1 MEQFINEIEENE
13 QEERAG
19 FVIDNDQKAD
29 WAVRRIAELEADT
42 QKWKDYYKAQ
52 SERVAQS
59 NQQSIDYFTALL
71 ESYFDTVP
79 HKATKT
85 SEKYKLP
92 SGVLVR
98 KAQAPEYERD
108 DAQIIAWCAEN
119 APSCVE
125 NVPKLKWT
133 ALKGLFVETTDRRLT
148 KLRAKSYPVLKLF
161 RATRFSRCRR
171 GEANGE
177 TLLLMLGISG

>member
-29 WAVRRIAELEADT
+29 WAVRRIAELESDT

-59 NQQSIDYFTALL
+59 NQQRIDYFTALL

-108 DAQIIAWCAEN
+108 DTQIIAWCAEN
-119 APSCVE
+119 AQSCVE

-133 ALKGLFVETTDRRLT
+133 ALKGLLVENNGQAIDEITGEVVPGIKIIPRD
-148 KLRAKSYPVLKLF
+148 PVFAVQK
-161 RATRFSRCRR
+161 
-171 GEANGE
+171 G
-177 TLLLMLGISG
+177 

>member
-1 MEQFINEIEENE
+1 MEQFITDDMEEIEGAE
-13 QEERAG
+13 QEESAS
-19 FVIDNDQKAD
+19 FNIDNDQKAD
-29 WAVRRIAELEADT
+29 WAIRKIMETENAAKMWKEYYKKQSDRVEKITQQRIA
-42 QKWKDYYKAQ
+42 
-52 SERVAQS
+52 
-59 NQQSIDYFTALL
+59 YFTALL

-108 DAQIIAWCAEN
+108 DAQIIAWCAKN

-133 ALKGLFVETTDRRLT
+133 ALKGLLVENNGQAIDEITGEVVPGIKIVPRD
-148 KLRAKSYPVLKLF
+148 PVFAVQK
-161 RATRFSRCRR
+161 
-171 GEANGE
+171 G
-177 TLLLMLGISG
+177 

>member
-1 MEQFINEIEENE
+1 MEQFITDDMEEIEGTE
-13 QEERAG
+13 QEESAS
-19 FVIDNDQKAD
+19 FSIDNDQKAD
-29 WAVRRIAELEADT
+29 WAIRKIMETENAAKMWKEYYKKQSDRVEKTTQQRIA
-42 QKWKDYYKAQ
+42 
-52 SERVAQS
+52 
-59 NQQSIDYFTALL
+59 YFTALL

-79 HKATKT
+79 HKETKT

-133 ALKGLFVETTDRRLT
+133 ALKGLLVENNGQAIDEITGEVVPGIKIVPRD
-148 KLRAKSYPVLKLF
+148 PVFAVQK
-161 RATRFSRCRR
+161 
-171 GEANGE
+171 G
-177 TLLLMLGISG
+177 

>member
-42 QKWKDYYKAQ
+42 QKWKDYYKGQ

-71 ESYFDTVP
+71 ESYFETVP

-85 SEKYKLP
+85 SERYKLP

-125 NVPKLKWT
+125 NVPKLKWA
-133 ALKGLFVETTDRRLT
+133 ALKGLIEENNGQAIDEITGEVVPGIKIIPRD
-148 KLRAKSYPVLKLF
+148 PVFAVQK
-161 RATRFSRCRR
+161 
-171 GEANGE
+171 G
-177 TLLLMLGISG
+177 

>member
-1 MEQFINEIEENE
+1 MEQFITDDMEEIEGAE
-13 QEERAG
+13 QEESAS
-19 FVIDNDQKAD
+19 FNIDNDQKAN
-29 WAVRRIAELEADT
+29 WAIRKIMETENAAKMWKEYYKKQSDRVEKITQQRIA
-42 QKWKDYYKAQ
+42 
-52 SERVAQS
+52 
-59 NQQSIDYFTALL
+59 YFTALL

-79 HKATKT
+79 HKATET

-133 ALKGLFVETTDRRLT
+133 ALKGLLVENNGQAIDEITGEVVPGIKIVPRD
-148 KLRAKSYPVLKLF
+148 PVFAVQK
-161 RATRFSRCRR
+161 
-171 GEANGE
+171 G
-177 TLLLMLGISG
+177 

>member
-1 MEQFINEIEENE
+1 MEQFITDDIEEIEGTE
-13 QEERAG
+13 QEESAS
-19 FVIDNDQKAD
+19 FSIDNDQKAD
-29 WAVRRIAELEADT
+29 WAIRKIMETENAAKMWKEYYKKQSDRVEKITQQRIA
-42 QKWKDYYKAQ
+42 
-52 SERVAQS
+52 
-59 NQQSIDYFTALL
+59 YFTALL

-85 SEKYKLP
+85 REKYKLP

-133 ALKGLFVETTDRRLT
+133 ALKGLITENNGQAIDEITGEVVPGIKIIPRD
-148 KLRAKSYPVLKLF
+148 PVFAVQK
-161 RATRFSRCRR
+161 
-171 GEANGE
+171 G
-177 TLLLMLGISG
+177 

>member
-1 MEQFINEIEENE
+1 MEQFITDDMEEIEGAE
-13 QEERAG
+13 QEESAS
-19 FVIDNDQKAD
+19 FNIDNDQKAD
-29 WAVRRIAELEADT
+29 WAIRKIMETENAAKMWKEYYKKQSDRVEKITQQRIA
-42 QKWKDYYKAQ
+42 
-52 SERVAQS
+52 
-59 NQQSIDYFTALL
+59 YFTALL

-85 SEKYKLP
+85 GEKYKLP

-108 DAQIIAWCAEN
+108 DAQIIAWCAKN

-133 ALKGLFVETTDRRLT
+133 ALKGLLVENNGQAIDEITGEVVPGIKIVPRD
-148 KLRAKSYPVLKLF
+148 PVFAVQK
-161 RATRFSRCRR
+161 
-171 GEANGE
+171 G
-177 TLLLMLGISG
+177 

>member
-1 MEQFINEIEENE
+1 M
-13 QEERAG
+13 
-19 FVIDNDQKAD
+19 
-29 WAVRRIAELEADT
+29 
-42 QKWKDYYKAQ
+42 
-52 SERVAQS
+52 AQS

-133 ALKGLFVETTDRRLT
+133 ALKGMITENNGQAVEELT
-148 KLRAKSYPVLKLF
+148 
-161 RATRFSRCRR
+161 
-171 GEANGE
+171 GEVVP
-177 TLLLMLGISG
+177 GIKIVPRDPIFAVQKG

>member
-1 MEQFINEIEENE
+1 MEQFITDDMEEIEGTE
-13 QEERAG
+13 QEESAS
-19 FVIDNDQKAD
+19 FSIDNDQKAD
-29 WAVRRIAELEADT
+29 WAIRKIMDTENAAKMWKEYYKKQSDRVEKTTQQRIA
-42 QKWKDYYKAQ
+42 
-52 SERVAQS
+52 
-59 NQQSIDYFTALL
+59 YFTALL

-79 HKATKT
+79 HKVTKT

-108 DAQIIAWCAEN
+108 DAQIIAWCEEN

-133 ALKGLFVETTDRRLT
+133 SLKGLFEENNGQAIDEITGEVVPGIKIIPRD
-148 KLRAKSYPVLKLF
+148 PVFAVQK
-161 RATRFSRCRR
+161 
-171 GEANGE
+171 G
-177 TLLLMLGISG
+177 

>member
-59 NQQSIDYFTALL
+59 NQQSIDYFIALL

-108 DAQIIAWCAEN
+108 DAQIIAWCTKN

-133 ALKGLFVETTDRRLT
+133 ALKGLIEENNGQAIDEITGEVVPGIKIIPRD
-148 KLRAKSYPVLKLF
+148 PVFAVQK
-161 RATRFSRCRR
+161 
-171 GEANGE
+171 G
-177 TLLLMLGISG
+177 

>member
-1 MEQFINEIEENE
+1 MEQFITDDIEEIEGTE
-13 QEERAG
+13 QEESAS
-19 FVIDNDQKAD
+19 FNIDNDQKAD
-29 WAVRRIAELEADT
+29 WAIRKIMETENAAKMWKEYYKKQSDRVEKITQQRIA
-42 QKWKDYYKAQ
+42 
-52 SERVAQS
+52 
-59 NQQSIDYFTALL
+59 YFTALL

-133 ALKGLFVETTDRRLT
+133 ALKVLLVENNGQAIDEIT
-148 KLRAKSYPVLKLF
+148 
-161 RATRFSRCRR
+161 
-171 GEANGE
+171 GEVVP
-177 TLLLMLGISG
+177 GIKIVPRDPIFAVQKG

>member
-1 MEQFINEIEENE
+1 MKQFITDGIEEIEETE
-13 QEERAG
+13 QEESAS
-19 FVIDNDQKAD
+19 FIIDNDQKAD
-29 WAVRRIAELEADT
+29 WAVRKIMETENAAKMWKEYYKKQSDRVEQTTQQRIA
-42 QKWKDYYKAQ
+42 
-52 SERVAQS
+52 
-59 NQQSIDYFTALL
+59 YFTAML
-71 ESYFDTVP
+71 ESYFETVP

-133 ALKGLFVETTDRRLT
+133 ALKGLFVVNNGQAIDEIT
-148 KLRAKSYPVLKLF
+148 
-161 RATRFSRCRR
+161 
-171 GEANGE
+171 GEVVP
-177 TLLLMLGISG
+177 GIKIVPRDPIFAVQKG